1 MAKTDVEAN
10 VDMYAPDG
18 AILWPN
24 APIGKGTTANP
35 RAWTEA
41 LEASN
46 RSSCSCPTV
55 KVA

>member
-1 MAKTDVEAN
+1 MAKTDVKAK

-35 RAWTEA
+35 REWTEV